1 MGTFSRLKHMV
12 DPFYYNSLLVSTV
25 LNMIRQAS
33 FQIQTYS
40 LIRLSLMIPTMHDT
54 SIPISFDEFK
64 LTPII
69 TPFELI
75 YHSHPF
81 ELYHM
86 IPLHLP
92 IQ

>member
-25 LNMIRQAS
+25 LNMIRRAS

-40 LIRLSLMIPTMHDT
+40 LIHLSLMIPTMHDT

-64 LTPII
+64 LTPIM
-69 TPFELI
+69 TPIEII

-81 ELYHM
+81 TLYSM
-86 IPLHLP
+86 IRVHLP
-92 IQ
+92 LQ